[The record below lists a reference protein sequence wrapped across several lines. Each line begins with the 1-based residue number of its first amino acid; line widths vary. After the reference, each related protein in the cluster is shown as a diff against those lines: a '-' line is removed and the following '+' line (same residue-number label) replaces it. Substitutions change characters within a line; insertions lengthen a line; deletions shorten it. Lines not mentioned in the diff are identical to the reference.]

1 MTRTSLGANEFLD
14 AYVLNAELAKLANVS
29 VNAYTFWASA
39 VAAKYPHSRVVFLR
53 RDSVAPKFR
62 PLLARCTRLDGLVL
76 ASAFCAF
83 SGLASS
89 HLVRS
94 NGSSIYSLIRQ
105 ISVCGVKFV
114 DLRQFYDDLG
124 LSYDKQIYI
133 EKSKFFSPSPLERQ
147 IRLTPTL
154 SLGYY

>member
-14 AYVLNAELAKLANVS
+14 EYVLNIELVKLAKIS
-29 VNAYTFWASA
+29 VNAYTFWSGV
-39 VAAKYPHSRVVFLR
+39 VAAKYPRTRVVFLR
-53 RDSVAPKFR
+53 RDSVIDKFKHLL
-62 PLLARCTRLDGLVL
+62 PLCSRLDGLML

-94 NGSSIYSLIRQ
+94 NNSSFYPLIKQVQ
-105 ISVCGVKFV
+105 ICGLKFV
-114 DLRQFYDDLG
+114 NLRAFYDDLG

-133 EKSKFFSPSPLERQ
+133 EKAKFFSPSPLERQ
-147 IRLTPTL
+147 IRLTSTL